1 MVYMASI
8 LLVLARFNFRGGRGV
23 SVSKWA
29 FHFLKGMVI
38 RTPTFCYPHTPFIP
52 VSTNPIPVDS
62 EPLNNYRTQAHD
74 TGHTVVF
81 NRMFVTQLFIIYLIF
96 NFCSNK
102 IILYAILAWQEM
114 QTESPRCTHCWRV
127 SRMSTTDAIWKS
139 YRSARRRLLMT
150 RECHNHATYWWGGQL
165 IQNVTKTT
173 LIIAWLVG
181 GGAMIGCN

>member
-1 MVYMASI
+1 MAKCLWAWGTTWTNGTNKRLEPVLMVYMASI

-150 RECHNHATYWWGGQL
+150 R
-165 IQNVTKTT
+165 
-173 LIIAWLVG
+173 
-181 GGAMIGCN
+181 